1 MNQIYKREPLLTVI
15 KSTLASG
22 CIVFGTILSN
32 NVDHQHF
39 SPVIF
44 SVGILLVIA
53 LNLNLIT
60 RDVPSGTKVASCC
73 WL

>member
-15 KSTLASG
+15 KCALASS
-22 CIVFGTILSN
+22 CIVFGTILTK
-32 NVDHQHF
+32 NVDHRYL
-39 SPVIF
+39 SSVIF

-53 LNLNLIT
+53 LNLNLIS
-60 RDVPSGTKVASCC
+60 RDVSSGTKVSSCC